1 MDGDDFFFSLILETF
16 SFQYFFLSLSLSH
29 SQSKGRK
36 KNTLEEGWRQELWSS
51 NSRREKGNREACGS
65 TQTRPQFEPRIP
77 RGHVLDPSSPPYCF
91 AVLCCAVL
99 QFGFGRW
106 LSGSATLL
114 LGRASGCLASWFS
127 GLWCDC
133 SARTRQDQLTCL
145 LEFYVVFGWQ
155 RLLPVAC

>member
-1 MDGDDFFFSLILETF
+1 MDGDDFFSLILETF
-16 SFQYFFLSLSLSH
+16 AFQYFFSSLSI
-29 SQSKGRK
+29 QRKK

-51 NSRREKGNREACGS
+51 NSRRETGNREACGR
-65 TQTRPQFEPRIP
+65 TQTRPQFQPRIP

-91 AVLCCAVL
+91 ALLCCAVL

-114 LGRASGCLASWFS
+114 PTARGVGCLASWFS
-127 GLWCDC
+127 GLWL
-133 SARTRQDQLTCL
+133 SAATALLAQDQLTCL

-155 RLLPVAC
+155 RLFPVAC